1 MIMQRLEKKTAFIT
15 GAAGGSVGGG
25 VLGGL

>member
-1 MIMQRLEKKTAFIT
+1 MQRLEKKTAFIT